1 MAPMFV
7 ENPSEASSNPVVV
20 AVEQAREILLA
31 ALGGVSFGLLG
42 DEESL
47 TLLLAVESVGRVVDG
62 ARVLSTTDVLRR
74 SQYFDAAAAK
84 AAAQAAGDQ
93 SVAAAGSAGSHN
105 AGSDNAAAQ
114 SVTPEGAA
122 ADAAAPSV
130 AGAAAT
136 LAAPTLA
143 RRLGCRSGVELVCT
157 LARLS
162 RSEVRQRSALG
173 EKAGQRM
180 LLGRPLA
187 PTYPVLGDALQGGG
201 LGLEQARVI
210 VQVLDGL
217 RSEVLAS
224 DLDRVE
230 RSLVASGSGAIT
242 PETEGLP
249 GAGIAFAPEL
259 LRQQG
264 IQWKARLAPDGTA
277 PGETPTERRSWLTF
291 GTLSNGGYSLNGW
304 FTTLDRAIVGNVFD
318 AYLSAAAAN
327 PVPGAGGTAT
337 PASGTASGTASGAAS
352 GTSRVSDATPRAL
365 VAFRE
370 TEPEPDTTNDND
382 ENGETEAGVDGAQ
395 MGIDGQNRQNNQNCD
410 NEAAQEATSEA
421 RNATAAGQ
429 ATEIGQAGEA
439 GAKMEASDTLGADP
453 PDPLSPDPH
462 GPCPQHPDDTRS
474 RSEKQAGILRA
485 VFEAA
490 ARHPDTP
497 TMGGAAPTVL
507 VHININDLLDG
518 RGAGWIDGIDGPL
531 TPNQVDELICAGGY
545 QPILFGHNG
554 TILHLGASNRFFTA
568 SQRRALAARD
578 GGCVI
583 PGCTVP
589 PHLTQVHH
597 VVPWR
602 QGGLTDIDN
611 AVLICNAAHSSIDT
625 SGWDIDMRDG
635 RPWIRGPLL
644 FDPTQ
649 TWRPAGQNRAATPA
663 EKPNWDK

>member
-1 MAPMFV
+1 M
-7 ENPSEASSNPVVV
+7 
-20 AVEQAREILLA
+20 EQARDALLA

-74 SQYFDAAAAK
+74 SEYFDAAAAK
-84 AAAQAAGDQ
+84 SAAETAVAQASSAQSADRSAAESDAEAQ
-93 SVAAAGSAGSHN
+93 AVAPDSVA
-105 AGSDNAAAQ
+105 
-114 SVTPEGAA
+114 PEGAA
-122 ADAAAPSV
+122 ATPSV

-162 RSEVRQRSALG
+162 RSEVRQRVVLG

-187 PTYPVLGDALQGGG
+187 PTYPVLGKALQGGE

-210 VQVLDGL
+210 MQVLDGL

-277 PGETPTERRSWLTF
+277 PGETAPERRSWLTF

-304 FTTLDRAIVGNVFD
+304 FTTLDRAIIGNVCAGQLSD

-327 PVPGAGGTAT
+327 PVPGAPETPTSGTT
-337 PASGTASGTASGAAS
+337 SGTA
-352 GTSRVSDATPRAL
+352 RVSDAPPRAR

-370 TEPEPDTTNDND
+370 TDLAHAD
-382 ENGETEAGVDGAQ
+382 
-395 MGIDGQNRQNNQNCD
+395 D
-410 NEAAQEATSEA
+410 NEAAQEATGEA

-453 PDPLSPDPH
+453 PDPHSPDPHSPDPHSPDEFSPDPHSPDEFSPDPH

-474 RSEKQAGILRA
+474 RSEKQASILRA

-545 QPILFGHNG
+545 QPILFGHTG
-554 TILHLGASNRFFTA
+554 TILHLGTSNRFFSA
-568 SQRRALAARD
+568 QQRRALAARD

-589 PHLTQVHH
+589 PHLAQAHH
-597 VVPWR
+597 VVPW
-602 QGGLTDIDN
+602 QKGGPTDIDN
-611 AVLICNAAHSSIDT
+611 AVLLCNASHSSIDT

-649 TWRPAGQNRAATPA
+649 TWRPTGQNRAAIPA
-663 EKPNWDK
+663 EKPNWKK

>member
-1 MAPMFV
+1 MAPMFM
-7 ENPSEASSNPVVV
+7 ENPNEASSNPVVV

-47 TLLLAVESVGRVVDG
+47 TLVLAVESVGRVVDG
-62 ARVLSTTDVLRR
+62 ARVLSTSDVLRR
-74 SQYFDAAAAK
+74 SEYFDAAAAK
-84 AAAQAAGDQ
+84 AAAQAAVDQ
-93 SVAAAGSAGSHN
+93 SA
-105 AGSDNAAAQ
+105 AAAQ
-114 SVTPEGAA
+114 NAAREKAGSGKAGAESVIPEGAA
-122 ADAAAPSV
+122 ADAASPSV
-130 AGAAAT
+130 ARAAAS

-143 RRLGCRSGVELVCT
+143 RRLGCRSGVELVCA

-162 RSEVRQRSALG
+162 RNEVRQRAVLG

-187 PTYPVLGDALQGGG
+187 PTYPVLGEALQGGE

-217 RSEVLAS
+217 RSSVLVS

-242 PETEGLP
+242 PETEDLP

-264 IQWKARLAPDGTA
+264 IQWKARLAPDGSA
-277 PGETPTERRSWLTF
+277 PGEAPTERRSWLTF

-304 FTTLDRAIVGNVFD
+304 FTTLDRATLGNVCAGQLSD
-318 AYLSAAAAN
+318 AYLFAAAAN
-327 PVPGAGGTAT
+327 PVPGAD
-337 PASGTASGTASGAAS
+337 GAA
-352 GTSRVSDATPRAL
+352 TR
-365 VAFRE
+365 
-370 TEPEPDTTNDND
+370 
-382 ENGETEAGVDGAQ
+382 
-395 MGIDGQNRQNNQNCD
+395 
-410 NEAAQEATSEA
+410 
-421 RNATAAGQ
+421 
-429 ATEIGQAGEA
+429 
-439 GAKMEASDTLGADP
+439 ASDRISPHL
-453 PDPLSPDPH
+453 LS
-462 GPCPQHPDDTRS
+462 PCPQQPDDTRS

-490 ARHPDTP
+490 ARHPGTP

-507 VHININDLLDG
+507 VHINITDLLDG

-531 TPNQVDELICAGGY
+531 TPHQVDELICAGGY
-545 QPILFGHNG
+545 QPILFGHTG
-554 TILHLGASNRFFTA
+554 KILHLGASNRFFSA

-635 RPWIRGPLL
+635 RPWIRGPLI
-644 FDPTQ
+644 FDPTH
-649 TWRPAGQNRAATPA
+649 TWRPAGQNRAATA
-663 EKPNWDK
+663 VEKPTWEK

>member
-1 MAPMFV
+1 MFM
-7 ENPSEASSNPVVV
+7 ENPNEASSNPVIV
-20 AVEQAREILLA
+20 AVEQARKILLA

-62 ARVLSTTDVLRR
+62 ARVLSTSDVLRR
-74 SQYFDAAAAK
+74 SEYFDAAAAK
-84 AAAQAAGDQ
+84 AAAQAAVDQ
-93 SVAAAGSAGSHN
+93 SA
-105 AGSDNAAAQ
+105 AAAQ
-114 SVTPEGAA
+114 NAAREKAGSGKAAAESVIPEGAA
-122 ADAAAPSV
+122 ASPSV
-130 AGAAAT
+130 ARAAAS

-162 RSEVRQRSALG
+162 RSEVLQRSALG

-187 PTYPVLGDALQGGG
+187 PTYPVLGEALQGGE
-201 LGLEQARVI
+201 LGLEQSRVI

-217 RSEVLAS
+217 RSSVLVE

-230 RSLVASGSGAIT
+230 RSLVASGSGAII

-264 IQWKARLAPDGTA
+264 IQWKARLAPDGSA
-277 PGETPTERRSWLTF
+277 PGEAPTERRSWLTF
-291 GTLSNGGYSLNGW
+291 GTLNNGGYSLNGW
-304 FTTLDRAIVGNVFD
+304 FTTLDRAIMSNVFD

-327 PVPGAGGTAT
+327 PVPGADGAAT
-337 PASGTASGTASGAAS
+337 RASGTA
-352 GTSRVSDATPRAL
+352 RVSDAPPRAR

-370 TEPEPDTTNDND
+370 TDLAHAD
-382 ENGETEAGVDGAQ
+382 
-395 MGIDGQNRQNNQNCD
+395 D

-439 GAKMEASDTLGADP
+439 GAKMEASDTLDADP
-453 PDPLSPDPH
+453 PDPLSPDRISPDLLS
-462 GPCPQHPDDTRS
+462 PCPQQPDDTRS
-474 RSEKQAGILRA
+474 RNEKQASILRA

-490 ARHPDTP
+490 ARQPGTP

-531 TPNQVDELICAGGY
+531 TPGQVDELICAGGY
-545 QPILFGHNG
+545 QPVLFGQTG
-554 TILHLGASNRFFTA
+554 TILHLGTSNRCFSA

-589 PHLTQVHH
+589 PHLAQVHH
-597 VVPWR
+597 VVPW
-602 QGGLTDIDN
+602 QKGGLTDIDN
-611 AVLICNAAHSSIDT
+611 AVLLCNASHSSIDT

-635 RPWIRGPLL
+635 RPWVRGPLL

-649 TWRPAGQNRAATPA
+649 TWRPAGQNRAAIPA
-663 EKPNWDK
+663 EKPNWNK